1 MTDKAEPINLVGDRM
16 RFLCEY
22 ENGQYSLHM
31 GNGMYRHFDD
41 TTLPAEL
48 KTLIGLING
57 FDWDSLHKTH
67 GYNYIDHIRGVA
79 YDITWSNRSYYP
91 EVCNEIGWRVADCYA
106 LTVPYKYF
114 MELKGD
120 ES

>member
-1 MTDKAEPINLVGDRM
+1 MTDKAEPINLVEDRI

-22 ENGQYSLHM
+22 KDGQYSLHM

-41 TTLPAEL
+41 STLPGEL
-48 KTLIGLING
+48 KTLIGLINS
-57 FDWDSLHKTH
+57 FDWDALHKT
-67 GYNYIDHIRGVA
+67 YSRTLTDIA
-79 YDITWSNRSYYP
+79 ASDITWSSRSYYP
-91 EVCNEIGWRVADCYA
+91 EVCSEIGWRIANCYA

-114 MELKGD
+114 MELKGE

>member
-1 MTDKAEPINLVGDRM
+1 MNALPKAEPINLVGDRI

-22 ENGQYSLHM
+22 KNGQYSLHM
-31 GNGMYRHFDD
+31 GNSMYRHFDD
-41 TTLPAEL
+41 ATLPGEL

-67 GYNYIDHIRGVA
+67 WASVRDA
-79 YDITWSNRSYYP
+79 AFDITWTSRSYYP